1 MSGLGTFWFGV
12 TIPKDATDS
21 VPLCGHRRLS
31 VRLTLSVR
39 AGVTASAEDDGERE
53 REGDAAS
60 TND

>member
-1 MSGLGTFWFGV
+1 MSGLGTFWFV
-12 TIPKDATDS
+12 VIPKDATDS
-21 VPLCGHRRLS
+21 VPLCGHRRLI
-31 VRLTLSVR
+31 VRLTLSMR